1 MGLGLVFIPPIVG
14 GITLILKNTGPLVA
28 LYLYFFI
35 LVLSLFMLTIYPV
48 VIAPLFNKFTP
59 LPQGP
64 LRYRSTLNE
73 QEITSQGYCGSVTQH
88 E

>member
-1 MGLGLVFIPPIVG
+1 MQMGLGLVFIPPIVG

-64 LRYRSTLNE
+64 LRYSTSLSNHA
-73 QEITSQGYCGSVTQH
+73 T
-88 E
+88 